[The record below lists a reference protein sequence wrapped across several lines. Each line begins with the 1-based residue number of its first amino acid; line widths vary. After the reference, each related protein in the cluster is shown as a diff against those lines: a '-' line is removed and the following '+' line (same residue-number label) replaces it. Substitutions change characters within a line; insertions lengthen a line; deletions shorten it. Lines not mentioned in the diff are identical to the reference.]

1 MITIKNLDFSYSGKP
16 PYLLENIN
24 LDIKKG
30 EYVSILGSN
39 GCGKSTLIKIL
50 LRLLK
55 PSNGIIS
62 INSNKIGY
70 VSQRLEG
77 INSDFPIT
85 VYEMLYAHLK
95 ALKLKDTKIIDQ
107 CLKRVA
113 MEDYKKRLVG
123 SLSGGQQQ
131 KIFIARA
138 LMGTPDIIILDELST
153 SIDIKSQS
161 EIYKLIKNL
170 NRTTGVTIV
179 SIEHNLNAA
188 IDNST
193 HIFQIENSKG
203 SYLKVENFSALA
215 YTTD

>member
-39 GCGKSTLIKIL
+39 GSGKSTLIKIIL
-50 LRLLK
+50 GIIK
-55 PSNGIIS
+55 PVNGIIS
-62 INSNKIGY
+62 MNSRKIGY
-70 VSQRLEG
+70 VPQRLEG
-77 INSDFPIT
+77 VNSQFPIT
-85 VYEMLYAHLK
+85 VYEVLYTHLK
-95 ALKLKDTKIIDQ
+95 ALNLKDTKIIDE
-107 CLKRVA
+107 CLKKVGI
-113 MEDYKKRLVG
+113 DNFKNRLIG

-131 KIFIARA
+131 KVYIARA
-138 LMGTPDIIILDELST
+138 LMGTPDIVILDELST
-153 SIDIKSQS
+153 SIDIKSQC

-170 NRTTGVTIV
+170 NRTTGVTIL

-203 SYLKVENFSALA
+203 SYLKVEHFAALSC
-215 YTTD
+215 TTD